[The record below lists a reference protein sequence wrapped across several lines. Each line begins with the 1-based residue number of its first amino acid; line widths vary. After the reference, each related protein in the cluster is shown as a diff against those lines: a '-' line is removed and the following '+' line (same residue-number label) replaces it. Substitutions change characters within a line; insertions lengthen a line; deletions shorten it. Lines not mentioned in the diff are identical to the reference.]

1 MPTKVQARARRQRLK
16 IATVGQN
23 SIYWECPKCD
33 HLILDMRGGRK
44 KHEKACKGRKTQ
56 NKGKNRP
63 PRAPPVHPVQP
74 MPQIALEVPNLPQHT
89 RSALWKP
96 LVVAEP
102 PLLQEDDEMH
112 DLEVHSEAA
121 GSNPELV
128 HMSNSALPSD
138 DWNNRE
144 GVPNSLKEGQVWIRR
159 HPFCYLPSGLQTP
172 EPSSNCSHTSSQTSA
187 QPAQPPYYP
196 FTSFDDFDQA
206 RILITNSA
214 LDGHITNQL
223 QHNAHRFGT
232 GQEAGSPA
240 NARELHK
247 LLAQATPAENLT
259 FQTCDIVTEFKGYTY
274 MHQARSQS
282 LWQALT
288 DMVVDPDMV
297 HQFVWLPE
305 QRFVHSR
312 CSARPTPTLEES
324 WHGQDWWNA
333 QLWIGPGS
341 RILYIQLYVDST
353 HLSVGGG
360 AKVWPMYAW
369 LGNLPA
375 ALRKRHGKG
384 GAALVGYLPVVEE
397 DKRLS
402 SSNQAEL
409 RVHVYQCVI
418 QYILELIEL
427 ALKFGVLVECSDGV
441 VRRLY
446 AMIGAI
452 SLDYEELMKMLA
464 LLGHQSGCPC
474 PLCLVPRACQGDLSG
489 TKWPLRT
496 YGGTMEVHE

>member
-1 MPTKVQARARRQRLK
+1 
-16 IATVGQN
+16 
-23 SIYWECPKCD
+23 
-33 HLILDMRGGRK
+33 
-44 KHEKACKGRKTQ
+44 
-56 NKGKNRP
+56 
-63 PRAPPVHPVQP
+63 
-74 MPQIALEVPNLPQHT
+74 MPQIALEVPNPPQHT
-89 RSALWKP
+89 RSALQKP

-144 GVPNSLKEGQVWIRR
+144 GVPDSLKEGQVWIRR
-159 HPFCYLPSGLQTP
+159 HPFCYLPK
-172 EPSSNCSHTSSQTSA
+172 
-187 QPAQPPYYP
+187 
-196 FTSFDDFDQA
+196 
-206 RILITNSA
+206 
-214 LDGHITNQL
+214 
-223 QHNAHRFGT
+223 
-232 GQEAGSPA
+232 AGSPA

-259 FQTCDIVTEFKGYTY
+259 FQTRDIVTEFKGYTY
-274 MHQARSQS
+274 THQARSQS
-282 LWQALT
+282 LWQALM
-288 DMVVDPDMV
+288 DMVVDPDLV

-341 RILYIQLYVDST
+341 RILYIQLYVNST

-384 GAALVGYLPVVEE
+384 DAALVGYLPVVEE
-397 DKRLS
+397 DKQLS

-409 RVHVYQCVI
+409 WVHVYQCVI

-452 SLDYEELMKMLA
+452 SLDYEEL
-464 LLGHQSGCPC
+464 
-474 PLCLVPRACQGDLSG
+474 
-489 TKWPLRT
+489 
-496 YGGTMEVHE
+496 